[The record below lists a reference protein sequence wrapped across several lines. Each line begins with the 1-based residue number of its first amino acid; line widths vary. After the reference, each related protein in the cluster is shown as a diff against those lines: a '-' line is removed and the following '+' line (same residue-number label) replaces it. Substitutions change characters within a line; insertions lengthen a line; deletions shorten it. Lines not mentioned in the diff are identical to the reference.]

1 MSPEGIKRAIAAY
14 KRGYEENRRTEQA
27 KADRIALVEATAKA
41 QAEQHGFALPLS
53 KFAACL
59 TPDISGEDA
68 AGIIGQVYAA
78 EAKAREES
86 KPTPVVK
93 LRSRAPIRSL
103 SRRRAF
109 PSPRP

>member
-1 MSPEGIKRAIAAY
+1 MFLCPSCA
-14 KRGYEENRRTEQA
+14 
-27 KADRIALVEATAKA
+27 ATAA
-41 QAEQHGFALPLS
+41 MSTPFALPLS

-93 LRSRAPIRSL
+93 PAE
-103 SRRRAF
+103 
-109 PSPRP
+109 PRPDPFIEQEEGFPLPWPPPAQCGRLWPVPSGGFLRTPACTRR